1 MRRAILLGIL
11 VWAAGCGTTASFKE
25 DAFHGE
31 ESRYKVHYL
40 DTDKQSLLPAQW
52 RLMNFSLDSK
62 GRPQRMLWG
71 DGYRSTIQME
81 TQSGTSLPGEIITHD
96 LKFSHTQSEG
106 LLWLRVLPLPN
117 RIVHKSLKVVAEE
130 WANGLTGT
138 ALDFSFG
145 TGSTPSNHVSI
156 GVDSQRVATKILTS
170 QPRKVAGHMAREV
183 LFDMVNM
190 DQLEMNPNAP
200 RIRVRAVFIQAPVTK
215 RSPPPGEYAAF
226 SAEFTA
232 CLFVGY
238 ANSAE
243 SFDSFSPVFDDFL
256 GRMEIGSVP

>member
-11 VWAAGCGTTASFKE
+11 VGAWGCATTASFKE

-31 ESRYKVHYL
+31 KSQYKVRYL
-40 DTDKQSLLPAQW
+40 DAGKQSLLPAQW
-52 RLMNFSLDSK
+52 RLMNFSVDSK
-62 GRPQRMLWG
+62 GRPEFMLRG
-71 DGYRSTIQME
+71 DAYRSKIKVE
-81 TQSGTSLPGEIITHD
+81 TENGTGLLGEIITHD
-96 LKFSHTQSEG
+96 LKFSHAQSEG
-106 LLWLRVLPLPN
+106 FLWLRVLPLPN
-117 RIVHKSLKVVAEE
+117 RIVHKSLKVVAQE

-145 TGSTPSNHVSI
+145 SGSAPSKNVSV
-156 GVDSQRVATKILTS
+156 GVDSQRVATTILTS
-170 QPRKVAGHMAREV
+170 QPREIAGHKAHEV

-200 RIRVRAVFIQAPVTK
+200 RTRVRAVFIQAPVTK
-215 RSPPPGEYAAF
+215 KTPPPGEYADV
-226 SAEFTA
+226 SAEFAA

-243 SFDSFSPVFDDFL
+243 SFDRLTPAFDDFL
-256 GRMEIGSVP
+256 SRLEISSAP